1 MLASVGKYS
10 TMSISVF
17 LFISMSDYY
26 TIFLERYD
34 FHRRF
39 SVVIGVKGGENKK
52 IFVEYI

>member
-39 SVVIGVKGGENKK
+39 SVVIGVKGGENNT